1 MGGMH
6 GFGPVV
12 REENEPVFHEEWE
25 GRMYG
30 INICTRMPGAGRPDI
45 ESIPP
50 AQYLRYS
57 YYEKWLHAKI
67 EALIRL
73 GVIDRDEFE
82 AREAAIAQSDD
93 AMAEPVIDPARVLN
107 RIMRINTSNRPDAE
121 PTGAPKFQA
130 GDMVRARNVNP
141 PGHTRLPRY
150 IRGHTGTVQQLW
162 EWQRLEDQ
170 DPPFV
175 DTNRVEPVYS
185 VRFEGAELWGEQAEP
200 NQAVYIDMWESYLE
214 SPDSRTYGA
223 ADHERTSRRWAY
235 PRAVGA

>member
-1 MGGMH
+1 MNGIHDMGGMH

-12 REENEPVFHEEWE
+12 REENEPIFHEEWE

-30 INICTRMPGAGRPDI
+30 INICSRMPGAGRSDI

-82 AREAAIAQSDD
+82 ARQAAIAKSDD
-93 AMAEPVIDPARVLN
+93 AMAEPVIDPVRVLN
-107 RIMRINTSNRPDAE
+107 RITRNNVSNRPEIE
-121 PTGAPKFQA
+121 PSGNPQFQA
-130 GDMVRARNVNP
+130 GDVVRARNINP
-141 PGHTRLPRY
+141 SGHTRLPRY

-162 EWQRLEDQ
+162 EWQRFEDQ

-175 DTNRVEPVYS
+175 DTDRVEPVYS
-185 VRFEGAELWGEQAEP
+185 VRFEGSELWGEQAEP

-214 SPDSRTYGA
+214 SRDSRTQG
-223 ADHERTSRRWAY
+223 E
-235 PRAVGA
+235 